1 MHIVWF
7 QKMLIQSRKLTQENN
22 ERKKVLQEQ
31 IKTKWVLWIGSA
43 IELASQRIEFLSV
56 GALSNLNYL

>member
-1 MHIVWF
+1 
-7 QKMLIQSRKLTQENN
+7 MLIQSRKLTQENN
-22 ERKKVLQEQ
+22 ERKKVWQEQ

-56 GALSNLNYL
+56 A